1 MQVLPWDIDSVV
13 SLRGAW
19 SCPVSFRHDG
29 GMQLELMAALLD
41 KGTASHSKRGIS
53 EQLERVGA
61 SISFSAQGTRIH
73 VSARCLARDLDLVVG
88 LIREQI
94 EEAVLPDREFE
105 LLKGRV
111 KAQWHRQ
118 QSDPG
123 AVCRNQLSR
132 HLFEETHPSRELPFA
147 DLPTVLDGIDIEDL
161 RSLHASEELFG
172 GLRLSVVGDVGSL
185 EPKGLAERL
194 SIRVGG
200 KGRFGLKEEAG
211 LIPPHAATHHV
222 EIPDRSNLN
231 VLFGHSLDVR
241 SNHEDYLAL
250 WTGIFILGGNF
261 SSRLM
266 STVRDEKGLTY
277 GIRSWLGDLGVDHGG
292 SWQTSVTLSQD
303 KLEEGIQATRDVIDD
318 MLRGGVLE
326 AELAERK
333 QTITGSYEVELAT
346 TGGTASR
353 LLLNMNRGWEPDR
366 IDTHPGIVRSLE
378 REDVNR
384 ALSDH
389 LDPTGLTVISAGT
402 R

>member
-1 MQVLPWDIDSVV
+1 
-13 SLRGAW
+13 
-19 SCPVSFRHDG
+19 
-29 GMQLELMAALLD
+29 MQLELLAALLD
-41 KGTASHSKRGIS
+41 KGTASRSKREIS

-73 VSARCLARDLDLVVG
+73 VSARCLAKDLDMVVG
-88 LIREQI
+88 LIREQVV
-94 EEAVLPDREFE
+94 EAALPDREFE

-132 HLFEETHPSRELPFA
+132 HLFEESHPSRELSFDDMPA
-147 DLPTVLDGIDIEDL
+147 VLDTIDGGDL
-161 RSLHASEELFG
+161 RSLHGSAGLFH
-172 GLRLSVVGDVGSL
+172 GLRLAVVGDTGAL
-185 EPKGLAERL
+185 EPKELAHSL
-194 SIRVGG
+194 TIRSNGQG
-200 KGRFGLKEEAG
+200 HFGLMEEAG
-211 LIPPHAATHHV
+211 LVPPHAASHHV

-231 VLFGHSLDVR
+231 VLLGHSLDIR
-241 SNHEDYLAL
+241 TNSADYLAL
-250 WTGIFILGGNF
+250 WTGVFILGGNF

-277 GIRSWLGDLGVDHGG
+277 GIRSWLGDLSVDHGG

-303 KLEEGIQATRDVIDD
+303 KLEEGIQATRDVISN
-318 MLRGGVLE
+318 MLRSGVLE
-326 AELAERK
+326 EELTERK
-333 QTITGSYEVELAT
+333 ETITGSYEVELAT

-366 IDTHPGIVRSLE
+366 IDTHPDIVRALE

-384 ALSDH
+384 ALQDH
-389 LDPTGLTVISAGT
+389 LDPTGLTLISAGT